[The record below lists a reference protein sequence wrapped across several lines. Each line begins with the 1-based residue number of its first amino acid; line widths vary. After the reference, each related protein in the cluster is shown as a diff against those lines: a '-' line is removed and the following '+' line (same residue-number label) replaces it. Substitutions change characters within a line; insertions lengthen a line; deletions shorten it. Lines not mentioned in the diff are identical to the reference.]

1 MSIRKRM
8 NVLFGTL
15 LLTGSLFSQN
25 VCVSTPETSLVLS
38 APVGGELKHVYYG
51 DKLSEV
57 DLQNINLTGTPDMPA
72 YPVYGLNC
80 PGESALAVK
89 HADGN
94 MTLQMEIV
102 QVKTSKE
109 ENAEITAIELKD
121 KVYPFY
127 VNVYYKSLSR
137 CRCHRD
143 MDRNPTSG
151 KETGYTQSVCLC
163 FLTYSP
169 GQCLAISSLRIMGE
183 RRAFVSRGIG
193 TRHEGNKE

>member
-1 MSIRKRM
+1 M

-127 VNVYYKSLSR
+127 VNVYYKAYQ
-137 CRCHRD
+137 D
-143 MDRNPTSG
+143 AD
-151 KETGYTQSVCLC
+151 V
-163 FLTYSP
+163 TYSP

>member
-1 MSIRKRM
+1 MSTRKRM

-127 VNVYYKSLSR
+127 VNVYYKAYQDADVIEIWTEIRHQERNRLYSISLPLLSYLFAGAMSGYLIFTDHGR
-137 CRCHRD
+137 TKGVCVKRHW
-143 MDRNPTSG
+143 NP
-151 KETGYTQSVCLC
+151 
-163 FLTYSP
+163 
-169 GQCLAISSLRIMGE
+169 A
-183 RRAFVSRGIG
+183 
-193 TRHEGNKE
+193 

>member
-127 VNVYYKSLSR
+127 VNVYYKAYQDQMSSRYGQKSDIRKRNRLYSISLPLLSYLFAGAMSGYLIFTDHGR
-137 CRCHRD
+137 TKGVCVKRHW
-143 MDRNPTSG
+143 NP
-151 KETGYTQSVCLC
+151 
-163 FLTYSP
+163 
-169 GQCLAISSLRIMGE
+169 A
-183 RRAFVSRGIG
+183 
-193 TRHEGNKE
+193 

>member
-57 DLQNINLTGTPDMPA
+57 DLQNINLTGTPGMPA

-127 VNVYYKSLSR
+127 VNVYYKA
-137 CRCHRD
+137 
-143 MDRNPTSG
+143 RNPTSG

>member
-72 YPVYGLNC
+72 YPVYELNC

-127 VNVYYKSLSR
+127 VNVYYKAYQDADVIEIWTEIR
-137 CRCHRD
+137 HQ
-143 MDRNPTSG
+143 G

>member
-109 ENAEITAIELKD
+109 ENAEITA
-121 KVYPFY
+121 
-127 VNVYYKSLSR
+127 
-137 CRCHRD
+137 

-183 RRAFVSRGIG
+183 RRTFVPRGIG
-193 TRHEGNKE
+193 TRHESNKE